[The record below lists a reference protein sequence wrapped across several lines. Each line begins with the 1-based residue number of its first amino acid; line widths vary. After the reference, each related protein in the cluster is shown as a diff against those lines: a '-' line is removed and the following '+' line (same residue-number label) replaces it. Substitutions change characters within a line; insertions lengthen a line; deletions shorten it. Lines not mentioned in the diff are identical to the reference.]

1 MYYAHMKIIYS
12 NSKLSPDCIF
22 QDFLQIMKEKV
33 RELDIEIHFKD
44 TFKVFSKDKEGNFFL
59 FPC

>member
-12 NSKLSPDCIF
+12 NSNLSPDCIF